1 MLYIHYTEVE
11 GTIRCPS
18 GYFNNVYEDDWMK
31 DAFVKEMVKA
41 VDKSDVIDV
50 DCVRSPVL
58 GTIPV
63 TKLSGGVKAL
73 ILMYKS
79 TEDIIWATACGDN
92 CAEWII
98 RISEKRDLHIV
109 LTHIMEFP
117 RDFQAICVDNDR
129 HIGSL
134 EEYYD
139 NAYDMLYGAV
149 E

>member
-1 MLYIHYTEVE
+1 MLYIHYTKTEN
-11 GTIRCPS
+11 TIRCPS
-18 GYFNNVYEDDWMK
+18 GYFDNVYEDDWMK
-31 DAFVKEMVKA
+31 DDFVKEMVRA
-41 VDKSDVIDV
+41 VDKSEVIDV

-79 TEDIIWATACGDN
+79 LKDTIWATACGDN

-98 RISEKRDLHIV
+98 RISEKQDLHIM
-109 LTHIMEFP
+109 LSHIMEFP
-117 RDFQAICVDNDR
+117 RNFQAICVDNGR
-129 HIGSL
+129 HIHTL
-134 EEYYD
+134 EDYYD
-139 NAYDMLYGAV
+139 VAYDMLYGVV